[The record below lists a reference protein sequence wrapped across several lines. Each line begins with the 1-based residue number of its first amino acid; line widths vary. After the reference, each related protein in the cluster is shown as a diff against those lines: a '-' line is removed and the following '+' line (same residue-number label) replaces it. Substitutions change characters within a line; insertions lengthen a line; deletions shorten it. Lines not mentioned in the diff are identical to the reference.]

1 MQVQVPIIYRQ
12 IGWMKCVACSDATQ
26 LRRGQ
31 MWLGVNRHTGFDEYI
46 TCPEC
51 LGTQQVPRYEVIDT
65 TTGKEIDYEAYGRD
79 ADGNV
84 LHHVP
89 QSQGVAHGS

>member
-12 IGWMKCVACSDATQ
+12 IGWMKCSACSDSKRLTG
-26 LRRGQ
+26 R
-31 MWLGVNRHTGFDEYI
+31 MWLGVNRAGIDEYAQ
-46 TCPEC
+46 CPEC
-51 LGTQQVPRYEVIDT
+51 NGTAQVPRYQVVDA

-89 QSQGVAHGS
+89 QTERVSHGS